1 MYNSWVEISRSA
13 IIHNLAQY
21 QRLVG
26 SEVAV
31 MPIVK
36 SNAYGHGMAEIARLV
51 APRVKWL
58 GVVSLGEALELRR
71 LGIKRRIFVLSYVS
85 QQYLSAGI
93 KQRIDLPI
101 YDLESAKLINAVAG
115 RLKIKARLHIKV
127 DTGATRVG
135 ILTSQVGG
143 FVQQLTTLPNLKMEG
158 IYSHFAASE
167 ENQKYTGLQLKRFQQ
182 VLADLKIEIPTRHFA
197 CSAAILVEPKAHFN
211 LIRLGL
217 GLYGLWPSELVR
229 NLAQKKYPGFELKP
243 ALTWKTT
250 IIQVKTIS
258 AKTKIGYGCSYTAKT
273 KMKIA
278 VIAVGYWEGYDRHLS
293 NKTEVLV
300 GNKRCPLVG
309 RICMNISMIDVSKV
323 RDVKVG
329 QEVVLLG
336 KQGREEITAE
346 ELAGRIG
353 TINYE
358 LVTRINPIL
367 ERRYLD

>member
-13 IIHNLAQY
+13 IIHNLGQY

-36 SNAYGHGMAEIARLV
+36 SNAYGHGMVEIAKLV

-58 GVVSLGEALELRR
+58 GVVSLGEALALRR
-71 LGIKRRIFVLSYVS
+71 LGIKRRIFVLSYIPQS
-85 QQYLSAGI
+85 YLKEGI
-93 KQRIDLPI
+93 KQKIDLPI
-101 YDLESAKLINAVAG
+101 YDLESAKLINAVATK
-115 RLKIKARLHIKV
+115 LKIRARVHIKV

-135 ILTSQVGG
+135 ILTPQVGG
-143 FVQQLTTLPNLKMEG
+143 FVQQLATLSNLKIEG

-167 ENQKYTGLQLKRFQQ
+167 ENQKYTEFQLKRFQQ
-182 VLADLKIEIPTRHFA
+182 VLADLKIKIPIRHFA
-197 CSAAILVEPKAHFN
+197 CSAASLVEPKTHFN

-229 NLAQKKYPGFELKP
+229 KLIQKKHHWLELKP
-243 ALTWKTT
+243 ALTWKTR
-250 IIQVKTIS
+250 IIQVKDIP
-258 AKTKIGYGCSYTAKT
+258 AKTKVGYGCSYTAKT
-273 KMKIA
+273 KMRIA

-293 NKTEVLV
+293 NQGEVLI
-300 GNKRCPLVG
+300 GGKRCPLVG

-323 RDVKVG
+323 GDVKIG

-346 ELAGRIG
+346 ELAEKIG

-358 LVTRINPIL
+358 VVTRINPIL